1 MENPY
6 AVVPFSKGTVAY
18 RIKRYL
24 DRADELRTIATDIC
38 DAECRRIL
46 LGLAD
51 SYERM
56 AAADQCRAT
65 LAGVN

>member
-6 AVVPFSKGTVAY
+6 AIAPFSKGTTTY

-24 DRADELRTIATDIC
+24 DRAEELRVIARDMY
-38 DAECRRIL
+38 DLECQRMLI
-46 LGLAD
+46 GLAV
-51 SYERM
+51 SYEQM

-65 LAGVN
+65 APSIN

>member
-1 MENPY
+1 MGSPY
-6 AVVPFSKGTVAY
+6 LIAPFTKGTATY

-24 DRADELRTIATDIC
+24 DRAEELRTIAAEMC
-38 DAECRRIL
+38 DTECQRML
-46 LGLAD
+46 LGLAV

-65 LAGVN
+65 PAAVN